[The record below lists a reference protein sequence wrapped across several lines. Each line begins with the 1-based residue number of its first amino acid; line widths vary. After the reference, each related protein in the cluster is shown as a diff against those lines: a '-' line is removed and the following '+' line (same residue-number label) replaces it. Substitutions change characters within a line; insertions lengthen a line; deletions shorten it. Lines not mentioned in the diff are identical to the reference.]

1 MNKAILDIPDYITLS
16 AAREKIRSVL
26 KEAAWKTDHLGKDI
40 FPNYA
45 SLRAAYT
52 SLDGF
57 LEFESERVK

>member
-1 MNKAILDIPDYITLS
+1 MNKVILDIPDYVALRG
-16 AAREKIRSVL
+16 ARETLRNVL
-26 KEAAWKTDHLGKDI
+26 REAAWKTDHLGKDI